1 MDFNMGLVEVYG
13 LKALFIKDIL
23 KRAKNMEVV
32 YLFFK
37 MEKNTFK
44 ENFKMMFLLV
54 KLINNPQVFHK
65 IVKK

>member
-23 KRAKNMEVV
+23 KMAKNMEVV

-44 ENFKMMFLLV
+44 NLLV
-54 KLINNPQVFHK
+54 IANK
-65 IVKK
+65 